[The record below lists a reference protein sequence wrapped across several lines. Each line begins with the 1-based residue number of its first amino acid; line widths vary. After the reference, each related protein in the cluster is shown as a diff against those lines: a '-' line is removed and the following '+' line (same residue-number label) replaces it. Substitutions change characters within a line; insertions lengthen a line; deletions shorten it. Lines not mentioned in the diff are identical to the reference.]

1 MKPTKPTDRLDAGE
15 SIFFANEL
23 RRLDPIAY
31 NVLLEGLKGRVLIP
45 KAVNLGPTD
54 ETYVYRQFETSG
66 KAKFIAPGSKDWP
79 MVEAK
84 GQEFTARVK
93 QIGIAF
99 GYSLDEIRK
108 ANEVG
113 RPLDETKA
121 TGARRAHEE
130 IIDDLL
136 AFGNAEHGMTGFVNH
151 ASVPTFTFP
160 NAGAWNTLTGPQIA
174 KNING
179 LVNDIWTKM
188 KEAEGMSTSVTV
200 AMPLEQYALIDTL
213 EMDAASP
220 NMTVLKYV
228 SQNQRLTGIVPWSK
242 LDGAGAALAD
252 RVIGYVRDN
261 RVCSA
266 LIGEE
271 YTRHAPQQVML
282 DFVVPTTSRCGGTVI
297 RYPIAMRYADT
308 AAMS

>member
-1 MKPTKPTDRLDAGE
+1 MAITKPTDRLDASE
-15 SIFFANEL
+15 SIFFEKEL
-23 RRLDPIAY
+23 RRLDPLAY
-31 NVLLEGLKGRVLIP
+31 NVLLEGLKGRALIP
-45 KAVNLGPTD
+45 KAVNLSPTD
-54 ETYVYRQFETSG
+54 ETYVYRQFETYG
-66 KAKFIAPGSKDWP
+66 KARIIAPGSKDWP
-79 MVEAK
+79 MVEVQ
-84 GQEFTARVK
+84 GREFTARVK
-93 QIGIAF
+93 PNGIAF
-99 GYSLDEIRK
+99 SYSLDEIRK
-108 ANEVG
+108 AAEVG

-130 IIDDLL
+130 LIDNQL
-136 AFGNAEHGMTGFVNH
+136 AFGDVDNGMTGFVNH
-151 ASVPTFTFP
+151 PSVPTFTFP

-174 KNING
+174 KNINA
-179 LVNDIWTKM
+179 LINDIWTKM
-188 KEAEGMSTSVTV
+188 KEAEGMQTSVTV

-228 SQNQRLTGIVPWSK
+228 RQNERLASVVPWSK
-242 LDGAGAALAD
+242 LDGAGAASAD

-271 YTRHAPQQVML
+271 FTRHAPQQIML
-282 DFVVPTTSRCGGTVI
+282 DFVVPTTTRSGGTVI

-308 AAMS
+308 AAMA